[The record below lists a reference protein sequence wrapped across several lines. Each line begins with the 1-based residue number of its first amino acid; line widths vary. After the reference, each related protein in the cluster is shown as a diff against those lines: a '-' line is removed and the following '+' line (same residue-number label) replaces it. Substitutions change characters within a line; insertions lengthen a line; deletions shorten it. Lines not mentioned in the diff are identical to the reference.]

1 MAKRRWTFRC
11 YPTPD
16 QERVLG
22 RTYGAVRF
30 VWNWALRVRSDGF
43 RCGER
48 IGYPETGRML
58 TLLKQQPETAWLNEI
73 FSVPT
78 QQVLRDLQTAFSAFF
93 DKRVAYPSFKK
104 RTGYASAEYT
114 TNGFR
119 FDRTTRTLSVAKL
132 GALKVKWSR
141 RSIPEPST
149 IRIIQKPSGAYFVSL
164 VVDVPEVH
172 LDKTGQEVGLDFGVA
187 RLATLSTG
195 EVIPNPKYGA
205 HYAKRMAWAQRQLAR
220 KQKGSKRRAAWK
232 KRIVRL
238 HEKVANCRADRFN
251 KLALDLVRR
260 FDMIHV
266 EDLHLRGMVRNRRL
280 ARSLSDA
287 AIGQAIRKIEEKA
300 EATGKRVSKIDRFYP
315 SSKMC
320 STCGHILKELPL
332 SVRSWTCPECGARHD
347 RDVNAAI
354 NILAVGQTV
363 TAHGGTVRRPRAK
376 APGRKSRR
384 SANRQGSE
392 RHA

>member
-22 RTYGAVRF
+22 RTFGAVRF
-30 VWNWALRVRSDGF
+30 VWNWALRLRSDGF
-43 RCGER
+43 RKGER

-58 TLLKQQPETAWLNEI
+58 TLLKQKPETAWLNEI
-73 FSVPT
+73 SSVPT

-93 DKRVAYPSFKK
+93 DKRAAYPSFKK

-119 FDRTTRTLSVAKL
+119 FDPETRTLSIAKI

-141 RSIPEPST
+141 RRIPDPSSV
-149 IRIIQKPSGAYFVSL
+149 RVIQKPSGAMFVSL
-164 VVDVPEVH
+164 VVEVPEVY
-172 LDKTGQEVGLDFGVA
+172 LEKTGLEVGLDFGVS

-195 EVIPNPKYGA
+195 EVVPNPKHGA
-205 HYAKRMAWAQRQLAR
+205 SRAKRLAWAQRQLAR

-232 KRIVRL
+232 RRIARL
-238 HEKVANCRADRFN
+238 HEKVANCRMDAFN

-260 FDMIHV
+260 FDVIHV
-266 EDLHLRGMVRNRRL
+266 EDLHLRGMVRNRSL

-287 AIGQAIRKIEEKA
+287 SIGQAIRKIEEKA
-300 EATGKRVSKIDRFYP
+300 ESCGKKLLKIDRFYP
-315 SSKMC
+315 SSKTC
-320 STCGHILKELPL
+320 SACGHILSELSL

-363 TAHGGTVRRPRAK
+363 AAHGGTVRRPRAK
-376 APGRKSRR
+376 APGRKFQR
-384 SANRQGSE
+384 SANRQRGG